1 MLYNIVAN
9 SMPNRFQLSYILKE
23 IVAVIDNKG
32 FGVQQC
38 IFNDFMFDSINKE
51 NMTQNVILVQ
61 KVSPFVSKQCYFF
74 GGTVLL

>member
-1 MLYNIVAN
+1 M
-9 SMPNRFQLSYILKE
+9 
-23 IVAVIDNKG
+23 IDNKG